1 MSNLKKIYSVTSL
14 IFLIVLAV
22 SPLKSYFS
30 EWRTIQNNYNRFV
43 EKLPQKIKPIPVGL
57 KQIWIKDFNRIDRC
71 VTCHVGINDNR
82 LSNAPQP
89 FRSHPKI
96 PHDVEK
102 FGCTICHE
110 GQGLATDYEEAHL
123 STEFWDKPLLPRRYV
138 QSSCAKCHPDENLKF
153 TSSVNLGRELINEYN
168 CVACH
173 DIPGFRKQFVPS
185 LDGIGN
191 KAENREWLINWLK
204 DPFHS
209 QPKSKMPQFH
219 FIDEEIESL
228 VDFLTSF
235 KNFPNNVRF
244 ESLPKIYFEKKEDEN
259 FIQLGQTRF
268 REARCISCHS
278 VDGKGGHLAVDLGKI
293 ASKVNEG
300 WLFNYI
306 KYPQKFQPK
315 VEMPQYGFSNEEI
328 AAITAY
334 IKSEFV
340 DWEIEYD
347 ESKKDQPEPNFFEKG
362 LAVFNKYNCA
372 GCHQL
377 SAKGIFENPGP
388 ELSSIGSKKLYQIDW
403 GKANQPQD
411 RYVVAGIPHTRYDFI
426 ENKIKSP
433 KSFGENT
440 RMPRFNFSETQI
452 QSITSYLLSLN
463 EEELPARYQRK
474 FITTSTDNLH
484 GEIGEIFKKYTCL
497 KCHSINN
504 YGGKIA
510 PDLTRIGS
518 QLQTEWTR
526 KYFKVPYSL
535 RPIVEERMPNL
546 FISNKEIELLLQYF
560 NTTLLDDGLML
571 PKNLDLKVA
580 NVHRGENLFRELYG
594 CQSCHIVSGKGG
606 YVGPPLD
613 NVGNRLKPG
622 WIYKWLLDPQFY
634 NPKTIEPRSNMSN
647 KDAIDIT
654 AFLMTLREK

>member
-1 MSNLKKIYSVTSL
+1 VSDLKKIYSITSL

-30 EWRTIQNNYNRFV
+30 EWRKFQNDFNQFV
-43 EKLPQKIKPIPVGL
+43 EKLPQKIKPITVGL
-57 KQIWIKDFNRIDRC
+57 KQIWVRDLNRIDRC
-71 VTCHVGINDNR
+71 VTCHIGINDSR
-82 LSNAPQP
+82 LSNASQP
-89 FRSHPKI
+89 FSSHPKT

-110 GQGLATDYEEAHL
+110 GQGLATDYESAHL

-138 QSSCAKCHPDENLKF
+138 QSSCARCHINENLN
-153 TSSVNLGRELINEYN
+153 SIPSVNLGRELVSEFN

-173 DIPGFRKQFVPS
+173 EIPGFKKQFVP
-185 LDGIGN
+185 LLEGIGS
-191 KAENREWLINWLK
+191 KVENREWLINWLK

-209 QPKSKMPQFH
+209 QPKSKMPKFY
-219 FIDEEIESL
+219 FTNDEIEYL
-228 VDFLTSF
+228 VDFLMSF

-244 ESLPKIYFEKKEDEN
+244 ESLPNIYFEKKEDET

-268 REARCISCHS
+268 REVRCISCHS

-293 ASKVNEG
+293 ASKVNEE

-306 KYPQKFQPK
+306 KHPQKFQPE

-347 ESKKDQPEPNFFEKG
+347 EPKKYQPAPNFFEKG

-377 SAKGIFENPGP
+377 SVKGISENRGP
-388 ELSSIGSKKLYQIDW
+388 ELNTIGSKKLFQIDW
-403 GKANQPQD
+403 GNADLP
-411 RYVVAGIPHTRYDFI
+411 RTRYDFI

-433 KSFGENT
+433 KVFGEST
-440 RMPRFNFSETQI
+440 RMPRFDLSETQM
-452 QSITSYLLSLN
+452 QAITSFLLSLS
-463 EEELPARYQRK
+463 EEELPAKYQRK
-474 FITTSTDNLH
+474 LITPSTVNIH
-484 GEIGEIFKKYTCL
+484 GEVGQIFKKYSCL

-518 QLQTEWTR
+518 QLQTEWTK

-546 FISNKEIELLLQYF
+546 FISDKEIELLLQYF
-560 NTTLLDDGLML
+560 NTTLLDDSLMI
-571 PKNLDLKVA
+571 PKSLDLKVA
-580 NVHRGENLFRELYG
+580 DAHRGENLFRELYG
-594 CQSCHIVSGKGG
+594 CQSCHIVDGKGG

-634 NPKTIEPRSNMSN
+634 NPKTIEPKANLSD
-647 KDAIDIT
+647 KDALDIT
-654 AFLMTLREK
+654 AFLMSLKEK